1 MSRLASW
8 IGGLVLL
15 AFMGSTLYTIDA
27 REVAVVTF
35 FGKPVRNL
43 TEPGLYVRAPWPLH
57 QVTRFDRRARL
68 LDVDAAEVLTKDKK
82 NLVVEAFVV
91 WRVSDPEHFLE
102 AVGSPEAAETQLSDL
117 VVSRVASSFGQ
128 REFSDLMK
136 VDGQAETLPAAVLNE
151 TATIADERL
160 GVEVLVVRLRHVGLP
175 VQNEQSIYDR
185 MRAERRRIANAYRS
199 EGEEKAAAI
208 RAEADRQ
215 AAEILAT
222 ADQTAA
228 GIRAESELASSK
240 LYADSYGQDPELFL
254 LLRQLQAS
262 EAILDE
268 DAVLV
273 VEQTQLFA
281 PLVGE

>member
-1 MSRLASW
+1 MSRVATWIVGLAA
-8 IGGLVLL
+8 L
-15 AFMGSTLYTIDA
+15 ALMGSTLYTVDA

-43 TEPGLYVRAPWPLH
+43 TDPGLYLRAPWPLH

-68 LDVDAAEVLTKDKK
+68 LEVDAAEVLTKDKK

-91 WRVSDPEHFLE
+91 WRVADPEHFLE
-102 AVGSPEAAETQLSDL
+102 TVGSPEAAETQLSDL

-128 REFSDLMK
+128 REFSELMQ
-136 VDGQAETLPAAVLNE
+136 VDGERQTLPEDVLTE
-151 TATIADERL
+151 TASVAAERL

-199 EGEEKAAAI
+199 EGEEKAAGI
-208 RAEADRQ
+208 RSEADRQ
-215 AAEILAT
+215 AAEILAR
-222 ADQTAA
+222 ADQEAA
-228 GIRAESELASSK
+228 GIRAEAEERSSAV
-240 LYADSYGQDPELFL
+240 YAESYAKNPELYL
-254 LLRQLQAS
+254 LLRRLEAT

-273 VEQTQLFA
+273 VEQGQLFE